1 MNSKKKLF
9 KHICKGGLLLGLV
22 MSLSSCSLIQTILQI
37 VVDGGLDEFLNE
49 NEYDNYM
56 LVDSPKEEI
65 NRNRDGNKAGYNIS
79 LLDEKY
85 QEGYEI
91 LPSIGE
97 QKVLVIPVYFKDYTP
112 ISCIGD
118 PQEGLDNINKAFF
131 GEGYSNVVKDNMTG
145 WESLKSYYYKS
156 SYGKL
161 IIDGKVTSWCPL
173 SKTLEE
179 VATMSQYNDPTIWVL
194 REAVNW
200 FKTNYPGEIDE
211 YDQDNDGFID
221 AVTLIY
227 PNEYYDG
234 TGKQSYDRKYNNKTI
249 ESIEYLLWAYTYW
262 DYEEKPNIDDPVANV
277 YTWLSYDTFFDGE
290 YNIRQYLPG
299 GIVEENSLVDCHTL
313 IHEFGHVLGLD
324 DYYSYDYSDEE
335 PLGRLDMMDCNIGDH
350 NSYSKYLLNW
360 VEPILIEEP
369 GEYVVTSLI
378 EDHPNVLLIPADME
392 TFSYS
397 PFSEYLLIEFYSPTG
412 INEKDSKERYMDQE
426 SGVPYLFSKPG
437 VKILHVDS
445 RLVVVNDF
453 KKTYY
458 YTSVNNDIINTAHE
472 IQFIGANNTGSY
484 SINEDFNLISLISSK
499 TGKASFEYEDY
510 ATNSDLFVSNSTLT
524 GYTFNC
530 GKELEYNI
538 EIKDCGSNSATISI
552 TYR

>member
-299 GIVEENSLVDCHTL
+299 GIVEETSLVDCHTL

-324 DYYSYDYSDEE
+324 DYYSYDYLDEE

-397 PFSEYLLIEFYSPTG
+397 PFSEYLLIEFYSPTD

>member
-22 MSLSSCSLIQTILQI
+22 MCLSSCSLIQTILQI

-49 NEYDNYM
+49 NEYADYT
-56 LVDSPKEEI
+56 LVDTPQEEI

-97 QKVLVIPVYFKDYTP
+97 QKLLVIPVYFKDYTP

-179 VATMSQYNDPTIWVL
+179 VATMSQYNDPSIWIL

-262 DYEEKPNIDDPVANV
+262 DYEEKPNVDDPVANV

-299 GIVEENSLVDCHTL
+299 GIVEETSLVDCHTL

-324 DYYSYDYSDEE
+324 DYYSYDYLDEE
-335 PLGRLDMMDCNIGDH
+335 ALGRLDMMDCNIGDH

-412 INEKDSKERYMDQE
+412 INEKDSKERYMGRE

-499 TGKASFEYEDY
+499 TGKESFEYEDY